1 MLAPARPEIAA
12 YTRARSPAAPTR
24 RGRDRGRGQKLA
36 ATAAA
41 LLCAWTLYADPVA
54 RERARA
60 LVQPLFSAAPA
71 LKFGPASA
79 RRVELDGQTVLY
91 VEGSLRNDAK
101 RTLKTPTLVVTLI
114 GDDGQ
119 PLYSWKAKPTSTEIR
134 ASAEI
139 AYQTRLAS
147 PPEKFNHIAVALAD
161 AR

>member
-12 YTRARSPAAPTR
+12 YTRPRSPAAPAR
-24 RGRDRGRGQKLA
+24 RSRDPGRGQKLA

-41 LLCAWTLYADPVA
+41 LLCAWTVYADPVA
-54 RERARA
+54 RERAR
-60 LVQPLFSAAPA
+60 LMLQPLISAAPA

-91 VEGSLRNDAK
+91 VEGSLRNEAK
-101 RTLKTPTLVVTLI
+101 RTLKTPTLIVTLV

-119 PLYSWKAKPTSTEIR
+119 PLYSWKAKPPQSEIR
-134 ASAEI
+134 PSAAI

-147 PPEKFNHIAVALAD
+147 PPERFNHIAVSLAD